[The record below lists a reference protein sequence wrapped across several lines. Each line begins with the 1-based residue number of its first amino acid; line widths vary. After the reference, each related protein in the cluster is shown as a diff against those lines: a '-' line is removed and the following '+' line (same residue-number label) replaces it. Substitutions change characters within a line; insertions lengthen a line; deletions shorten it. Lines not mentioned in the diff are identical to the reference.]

1 MKTKCPLTSFGFCV
15 SFALVLVLL
24 YCINPALGKGI
35 LNKPEDLSQ
44 SGILTPGKSL
54 VVLRAA
60 EFDVPSRVLPPGS
73 LLRRSPGATINVTY
87 NGFPSEARVAFQYA
101 VDIWERNIT
110 SPVSIEVIA
119 NWTSLGPGV
128 LGSAGPSAY
137 ARDYNGL
144 PVANTR
150 YPIVLAN
157 KLLGYDVAPLKSD
170 IETNFNSNFSNWYY
184 GTDGNTPLGKYD
196 LVSVVLHELCH
207 GLGFIGSMT
216 VSNGLGYWGL
226 GTSDPSIYDR
236 FTLNG
241 WGQRLLDTTLFPNYS
256 VVLAT
261 ELQSNDIFFD
271 GFNAVTAAGGV
282 NPKLYAPHFW
292 SSGSS
297 YSHLDEDTYPAGS
310 ANALMTPN
318 LNSAEANHNPGP
330 IVNGIFKD
338 MGWAIIPTAP
348 TITTSSATSV
358 TTISAVL
365 NGTVNPSGA
374 STTHYFEYGPDVT
387 YGFTTA
393 NTSEGDGW
401 IAEPVSAGVTGL
413 TPDTIY
419 HYRLV
424 GNSSF
429 GTSYG
434 DDQTFSTTIL
444 YVDSSASCGGNTPC
458 YTTIQAAI
466 NAATPSSIIKV
477 REGVYMEDLDLNLS
491 TGFTLWGGW
500 NTSFTLRTSASTVS
514 SITFETNSG
523 TVNAE
528 YMVVQ

>member
-1 MKTKCPLTSFGFCV
+1 V
-15 SFALVLVLL
+15 
-24 YCINPALGKGI
+24 I
-35 LNKPEDLSQ
+35 
-44 SGILTPGKSL
+44 
-54 VVLRAA
+54 LRAA
-60 EFDVPSRVLPPGS
+60 EFDVPSRVMPPGS
-73 LLRRSPGATINVTY
+73 LLRRSPRATINVTY
-87 NGFPSEARVAFQYA
+87 NGFPPEARAAFQYA
-101 VDIWERNIT
+101 VNIWERNIT
-110 SPVSIEVIA
+110 SPVSIEVMA
-119 NWTSLGPGV
+119 NWTPLGSGV

-137 ARDYNGL
+137 AKDYNGL

-157 KLLGYDVAPLKSD
+157 KLLGYDVAPLESD
-170 IETNFNSNFSNWYY
+170 IETNFNSNFPNWYY

-196 LVSVVLHELCH
+196 FVSVVLHELCH

-216 VSNGLGYWGL
+216 VSNGLGYWGM

-241 WGQRLLDTTLFPNYS
+241 WDQRLLDTTLFPNYS
-256 VVLAT
+256 VTLAT

-271 GFNAVTAAGGV
+271 GANAVTADGGV
-282 NPKLYAPHFW
+282 NPKLYAPHVW

-297 YSHLDEDTYPAGS
+297 YSHLDEDTYPPGS
-310 ANALMTPN
+310 ANALMTPS
-318 LNSAEANHNPGP
+318 LNGAEANHDPGS

-348 TITTSSATSV
+348 IITTSSATSV

-365 NGTVNPSGA
+365 NGTVNPNGA
-374 STTHYFEYGPDVT
+374 STTYYFEYGPDVT
-387 YGFTTA
+387 YGLATTNPSA
-393 NTSEGDGW
+393 GDGRV
-401 IAEPVSAGVTGL
+401 AEAVNASVAGL
-413 TPDTIY
+413 APDTIY

-429 GTSYG
+429 GTFYG

-444 YVDSSASCGGNTPC
+444 YVDPSASCGGNTPC

-491 TGFTLWGGW
+491 TGFTLRGGW
-500 NTSFTLRTSASTVS
+500 NALFTLQASTSTVS
-514 SITFETNSG
+514 SIMFDANSG
-523 TVNAE
+523 TVNVE
-528 YMVVQ
+528 YMVAQ